1 MRKRSSFGML
11 FLFSIERRNI
21 VKTQDTKDTATGTMI
36 PPPRRRR
43 NASWLAGFGAV
54 LVVILLIGVS
64 VFIFAQ
70 ARQHA
75 TNGTAQ
81 TQIPPAGTWMQVLQG
96 YSLNSLVAAPNNPAT
111 LYACALSS
119 QSQGTPTQ
127 GNAGSSQH
135 FTVLHSSDFGTHWQA
150 TGDAIALGYTCQ
162 IAINP
167 TNSNDV
173 YAAGT
178 SSGNTTVG
186 ILFHSTDGGQTWT
199 TVHPK
204 FSLPSYSPV
213 VEWSVQQIT
222 IAGGHL
228 FGIQFVQSGG
238 PVHVQPSGML
248 LPRLVTSIDGGQ
260 TWTILD
266 TQLASTNMGVHD
278 YAIDPS
284 NTATIY
290 ELLGPTFGP
299 IQPAVGAP
307 KSIAGGIADALYK
320 STDGGATWKLLLD
333 NLPFGSQLQLAQN
346 IPNILYVG
354 GVRGPLPYVVQQ
366 GHPAVE
372 PAFPL
377 QTGAFQLHMSNDGGA
392 TWHDVPNL
400 PQSFFALS
408 WFAGADGKV
417 YAYSTNNL
425 PGGSSS
431 SGTPVGQATATIV
444 TPVAAVPPVAT
455 PNTAP
460 AASVSSVNV
469 VVSSQGS
476 STVAIQGSGNPNPT
490 IERYDPN
497 SNAWSTLTK
506 PPVSGLMLA
515 VTPTGTSSG
524 AALWLFADSNGKL
537 ALYRYIA

>member
-1 MRKRSSFGML
+1 M
-11 FLFSIERRNI
+11 
-21 VKTQDTKDTATGTMI
+21 KTQDTKDTSSGTSI
-36 PPPRRRR
+36 PELGRRR
-43 NASWLAGFGAV
+43 NASWLAGLGSV
-54 LVVILLIGVS
+54 LVVVLLIGVS
-64 VFIFAQ
+64 VFVFTL

-75 TNGTAQ
+75 TNSTAQ
-81 TQIPPAGTWMQVLQG
+81 ANIPPAGTWTQVLQG
-96 YSLNSLVAAPNNPAT
+96 YALNSLVAAPGNPAT
-111 LYACALSS
+111 LYACALPS
-119 QSQGTPTQ
+119 QSSSSALGTPAQ
-127 GNAGSSQH
+127 GNTGSSQH
-135 FTVLHSSDFGTHWQA
+135 FTVLHSSDFGAHWQA
-150 TGDAIALGYTCQ
+150 VGGNIALGYACQ

-178 SSGNTTVG
+178 SNGNAPTG

-199 TVHPK
+199 TIHPK
-204 FSLPSYSPV
+204 FSLPSYSPI
-213 VEWSVQQIT
+213 VEWSVQKIT
-222 IAGGHL
+222 VAGGHL

-248 LPRLVTSIDGGQ
+248 LPRLVTSIDGGM

-266 TQLASTNMGVHD
+266 TQLATTNMGVHD
-278 YAIDPS
+278 YAINPS

-290 ELLGPTFGP
+290 ELLGPAFGP

-307 KSIAGGIADALYK
+307 KSIAGGIAEALYK

-346 IPNILYVG
+346 TPNILYVG
-354 GVRGPLPYVVQQ
+354 GVRSPLPYAVQQ
-366 GHPAVE
+366 EHPAVE

-377 QTGAFQLHMSNDGGA
+377 QTGAFHLHMSNDGGA

-425 PGGSSS
+425 SGGSSGTGTS
-431 SGTPVGQATATIV
+431 SGQPTAIVATAV
-444 TPVAAVPPVAT
+444 PAVPPAAT
-455 PNTAP
+455 PKTAP
-460 AASVSSVNV
+460 AAPVSSVNV
-469 VVSSQGS
+469 VVSSQVS
-476 STVAIQGSGNPNPT
+476 SNGIAPRSGNPNPT

-524 AALWLFADSNGKL
+524 GALWLFADSNGKL
-537 ALYRYIA
+537 GLYRYIA

>member
-1 MRKRSSFGML
+1 MKTQNAKDTSNGT
-11 FLFSIERRNI
+11 SIPEPGRRN
-21 VKTQDTKDTATGTMI
+21 
-36 PPPRRRR
+36 
-43 NASWLAGFGAV
+43 NASRLAGLGTV
-54 LVVILLIGVS
+54 LVVVLLIGVS
-64 VFIFAQ
+64 IFVFTQ

-75 TNGTAQ
+75 THSTAEAQ
-81 TQIPPAGTWMQVLQG
+81 TPSTGIWTQVLQG
-96 YSLNSLVAAPNNPAT
+96 YALNSLVAASNNPAT
-111 LYACALSS
+111 LYACALQGQSS
-119 QSQGTPTQ
+119 SNTQGTPAQ
-127 GNAGSSQH
+127 GNSGGNQH
-135 FTVLHSSDFGTHWQA
+135 FIVLHSTDFGTHWQ
-150 TGDAIALGYTCQ
+150 TVGGNIALGYACQ

-178 SSGNTTVG
+178 SSGNTPAV

-204 FSLPSYSPV
+204 FSLPSYSPIV
-213 VEWSVQQIT
+213 AWSVQQIT
-222 IAGGHL
+222 VVGGDL

-260 TWTILD
+260 TWTVLD

-284 NTATIY
+284 NAATIY

-307 KSIAGGIADALYK
+307 KSIVGGSAEALYK

-346 IPNILYVG
+346 MPNILYVG
-354 GVRGPLPYVVQQ
+354 GVRSPLPYVAQQ
-366 GHPAVE
+366 EHPGVE

-431 SGTPVGQATATIV
+431 SGNPAGQATTVVATAV
-444 TPVAAVPPVAT
+444 PPVPPVAT

-460 AASVSSVNV
+460 AAPVSSMNV
-469 VVSSQGS
+469 IVSSQGS
-476 STVAIQGSGNPNPT
+476 STVAIPGSGNPNPT

-497 SNAWSTLTK
+497 NNTWSTLTK

-515 VTPTGTSSG
+515 VTSTSSRNG
-524 AALWLFADSNGKL
+524 AALWLFADSNGTL